1 MSSSRGS
8 FAPAGPQL
16 PARAQNM
23 TTVHPYGVDA
33 DGYWLIAGSPSN
45 ATFDQLTNFLAG
57 IKLQR
62 VFDDGDDSK
71 LRREYVI
78 EALLDG
84 HAVRFELSSDQFMS
98 MDWPDR
104 FLGSRAVVYPGFQHR
119 DHAAA
124 AIKLFSRRVE
134 TEHYRTHTGW
144 AVIEGRPAF
153 LHAGGIIRPGHVGA
167 ALPRPN
173 SGGRPGP
180 NVDGGKDLGSSG
192 PSGPSGVGTQPRVTY
207 LTRLPKDLRGF
218 VLPPPTT
225 GDELN
230 DAIRAVLGLVGTAP
244 DHITFALLSAT
255 FRAPIGDG
263 NVYVKLV
270 GGTDSGKSVYS
281 SIFQRFFGASMDEK
295 HLPAHWKSTANYLEA
310 LLFHAKDV
318 LVVVDDFVTEGQL
331 SDVQRQQAKAD
342 QVLRGLFN
350 NSGRGRANGDGSIRD
365 CLPPRAIVVS
375 TGEVPFRGASIVNRG
390 LNLDFV
396 RDRLD
401 WDGITAAQHHAAR
414 GDFAL
419 VMSSYIAF
427 LAACHKSL
435 LANRPGLQAYY
446 EQKARAELPGRGR
459 AAGVVAS
466 LYVGFLAFAEFVEY
480 AGANE
485 SGVMHLLKEFCWNA
499 LLDAVRLQPAEQ
511 GDPVESFFTYLQTSF
526 VTGRAHLADPEG
538 GCPNLHLDHPGVDP
552 EAFGWQRWSSQDQV
566 KEFDDENGTAKTRTV
581 AVTSGYRPKGERVGW
596 CNGLTLFLHPTAALR
611 AAKAAARG
619 VDATVDLTPW
629 TLGKLLFDRGLLERA
644 ERRRN
649 RYTARENL
657 GGSRQNVL
665 VLWSHHVLPMK
676 AARPAEC
683 RTYGCEE
690 GEIDAFVKNFDVLIA

>member
-1 MSSSRGS
+1 MSLSLSSAGNLPPPVQPPIVKAEYDVDNDGFMLASGS
-8 FAPAGPQL
+8 AGKP
-16 PARAQNM
+16 
-23 TTVHPYGVDA
+23 
-33 DGYWLIAGSPSN
+33 
-45 ATFDQLTNFLAG
+45 TFVRLTNFVAAIKSQRIFDAG
-57 IKLQR
+57 S
-62 VFDDGDDSK
+62 DSDV
-71 LRREYVI
+71 RREYVV
-78 EALLDG
+78 EAAFDG
-84 HAVRFELSSDQFMS
+84 LGTRFEIPAEQFAAME
-98 MDWPDR
+98 WPDR

-119 DHAAA
+119 EHAAA
-124 AIKLFSRRVE
+124 AIKLFSGRVP

-167 ALPRPN
+167 NPTRQH

-180 NVDGGKDLGSSG
+180 NADGGKDLGSSG
-192 PSGPSGVGTQPRVTY
+192 PSGPSGAMTQPRVTY
-207 LTRLPKDLRGF
+207 LTRLPKDLRGYE
-218 VLPPPTT
+218 LPAPSW
-225 GDELN
+225 GARRKE
-230 DAIRAVLGLVGTAP
+230 AISAVFRLIGVAPGHIVFPLLGA
-244 DHITFALLSAT
+244 A
-255 FRAPIGDG
+255 FRAPMGDG
-263 NVYVKLV
+263 NVYLNLV
-270 GGTDSGKSVYS
+270 GQTDSGKSVLAG
-281 SIFQRFFGASMDEK
+281 IIQRFFGPSMDEK
-295 HLPAHWKSTANYLEA
+295 HLPAHWKSTANYLEI
-310 LLFHAKDV
+310 LLYHAKDV
-318 LVVVDDFVTEGQL
+318 LVVIDDFVTEGQL

-365 CLPPRAIVVS
+365 CLPPRAVVVS

-390 LNLDFV
+390 LNLEFV
-396 RDRLD
+396 RDHLD
-401 WDGITAAQHHAAR
+401 WDGITAAQCHAAR

-419 VMSSYIAF
+419 AMSSFIEF
-427 LAACHKSL
+427 LALNYDSFQLHK
-435 LANRPGLQAYY
+435 AAIQAGF
-446 EQKARAELPGRGR
+446 EEEARRELPGRGR

-466 LYVGFLAFAEFVEY
+466 LYLGFQAFTEFACK
-480 AGANE
+480 AGACEPGERDFLNE
-485 SGVMHLLKEFCWNA
+485 VCWRA

-511 GDPVESFFTYLQTSF
+511 GDPVESFFNFLQTAF
-526 VTGRAHLADPEG
+526 VTGRAHVAGPEG

-657 GGSRQNVL
+657 GGSRHNVL

-676 AARPAEC
+676 AARQAEC
-683 RTYGCEE
+683 RMYDCEE
-690 GEIDAFVKNFDVLIA
+690 DEIDEIVKSFDALIA